1 MPFWTDI
8 RTEPKRSFRYLFY
21 LIGASGE
28 FEPYTVQTVKK
39 PSFTIEGQVQAK
51 YIQHTFKY
59 PGRVMWQD
67 VTVTLI
73 DPRGAG
79 KVDPS
84 DSAGTLY
91 SVLLGA
97 GYSIPAV
104 ETASRTSISKV
115 NSANALGT
123 PFLREIDAQGAPI
136 SEWTLKNAYL
146 TNVDFGQLSYNED
159 SLVTYTLTI
168 SYDYATYMQISAAEP
183 ANVRVT
189 PAPA

>member
-8 RTEPKRSFRYLFY
+8 KTEPKRSFRYLFY
-21 LIGASGE
+21 LIGANDR

-79 KVDPS
+79 KTGQH
-84 DSAGTLY
+84 DSAGALY
-91 SVLLGA
+91 NVLRGA
-97 GYSIPAV
+97 GYSIPAEEKV
-104 ETASRTSISKV
+104 SRTSISKV

-168 SYDYATYMQISAAEP
+168 SYDYATYMQIAAAEP